1 MIDIH
6 THILPGVDDGAQTME
21 EAIALLKTA
30 YSHGVTDI
38 ILTPHN
44 MHKGQFDVH
53 PDKLKVIFE
62 ELKIQ
67 AINNQIPINLYLGNE
82 IYLSSKIVDRLGSGD
97 SLTLNRTKYILFEF
111 SMMRE
116 HPDAEEV
123 LYDISAAGYNVILAH
138 PERYDY
144 CKSVEDILKYKKY
157 GAQIQVNASA
167 ITGLYGK
174 KVQKIVFKLLKL
186 DEVDYI
192 SSDTHTH
199 RKYTF
204 KEAYDIVKKK
214 FGIDIAKQIF
224 IENPK
229 VLIGK

>member
-6 THILPGVDDGAQTME
+6 THILPCVDDGAQSME
-21 EAIALLKTA
+21 EALELVKTA

-44 MHKGQFDVH
+44 MHKGQYDVH
-53 PDKLKVIFE
+53 PTRLREIFE
-62 ELKIQ
+62 DLKK
-67 AINNQIPINLYLGNE
+67 NVLEHQIPINLYLGNE
-82 IYLSSKIVDRLGSGD
+82 IYLSSRIVERLQKGD
-97 SLTLNRTKYILFEF
+97 SLTLNQTNYILFEF
-111 SMMRE
+111 SMMKE
-116 HPDAEEV
+116 YPDAEEV
-123 LYDISAAGYNVILAH
+123 LYDIAAAGYKVILAH

-144 CKSVEDILKYKKY
+144 CKTVDDILRYKKY
-157 GAQIQVNASA
+157 GAQIQINASA

-174 KVQKIVFKLLKL
+174 KVQKVVFKLLKL

-192 SSDTHTH
+192 SSDTHAH

-214 FGIDIAKQIF
+214 FGIEIAKKIF
-224 IENPK
+224 NENPK
-229 VLIGK
+229 VLIG